1 MSIRERSPM
10 SRTSI
15 TVVVVLLCAAG
26 YAYMQGWFDR
36 SRPGTEIE
44 SNKVSTN
51 QTVEQQN
58 TINDAAQ
65 VTEPVAEPK
74 E

>member
-26 YAYMQGWFDR
+26 YAYMQGWFDW
-36 SRPGTEIE
+36 SRPGTEFE

-51 QTVEQQN
+51 QAVEPQN
-58 TINDAAQ
+58 TTKNAAQ
-65 VTEPVAEPK
+65 ATEPVPQPK

>member
-1 MSIRERSPM
+1 M

-15 TVVVVLLCAAG
+15 TVVVVLLFAAG

-51 QTVEQQN
+51 QAVEQQN
-58 TINDAAQ
+58 IAKDAVQAMPQ
-65 VTEPVAEPK
+65 ATEPAPELK